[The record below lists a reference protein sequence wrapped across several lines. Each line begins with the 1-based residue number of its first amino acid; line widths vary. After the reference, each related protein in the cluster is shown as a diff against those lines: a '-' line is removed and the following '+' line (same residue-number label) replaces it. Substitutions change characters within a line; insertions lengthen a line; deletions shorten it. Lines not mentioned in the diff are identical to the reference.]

1 MNQRNSG
8 IGPIAIIGI
17 LFFIFGFVTWLNG
30 ILIPFLK
37 ISCELTN
44 FEAYFVTT
52 AFYISYFVMALPS
65 SWVLRR
71 TGLKK
76 GMSLGLL
83 IMALGTLVFI
93 PAAYSRTYWVFL
105 LGLFV
110 QGTGLAILQ
119 TSSNPYL
126 VVLGPRES
134 AARRIS
140 IMGICNKAA
149 GGLAPLILAAFVIQA
164 GDQEVIEGLSAM
176 SLTEKAAILDSFA
189 ARVVN
194 PYLIMAVVLVVL
206 SIGLYF
212 MHLPDTHED
221 TDNSDAQHSDS
232 TKHSVFAFPNLVFGV
247 LTLFLYVGVEV
258 IAGDSII
265 NYGSSL
271 GIPLDEAKL
280 FTTFTLVAM
289 IAGYILGALTIPNV
303 LKQQQA
309 LAIAA
314 ALGVLFTV
322 LVVTTSGFT
331 SVLFVAL
338 LGFSNSIMWP
348 AIFPLSIDGLGRFT
362 KTGSAILVMA
372 IAGGALMPLL
382 YGRLA
387 DTAGTQA
394 AYWICLP
401 AYLVILW
408 FALAG
413 YKIRSW
419 KK

>member
-1 MNQRNSG
+1 MNQRNFG
-8 IGPIAIIGI
+8 IGPIVIIGI

-110 QGTGLAILQ
+110 QGAGLAILQ

-164 GDQEVIEGLSAM
+164 GDQEIIEGLSAM
-176 SLTEKAAILDSFA
+176 SLIEKAAILDSFA

-194 PYLIMAVVLVVL
+194 PYLIMAVVLVGL

-387 DTAGTQA
+387 DTTGTQA

-413 YKIRSW
+413 YKYRSW